1 MAYKDSQKQQA
12 LADKKNAKRIRMIE
26 AAYNLFVSKGV
37 HATAIDEVVK
47 KAGVAK
53 GTFYLYFHDKYDL
66 LDQIVLYK
74 STVLVRAALRELGEK
89 YETGEPPLEDGILFF
104 ASRLIDSLEENRDL
118 VLLIHKKLSASLS
131 VMEYLRAGELGPVVD
146 AVLDRFEQLGKSR
159 AEAEQTLYIII
170 EMTGAVCCDAIL
182 FQKPYPLQ
190 VIKPTLYA
198 MIRKMLH

>member
-1 MAYKDSQKQQA
+1 METHGTSKPA
-12 LADKKNAKRIRMIE
+12 LENKKSAKRIRMIE
-26 AAYNLFVSKGV
+26 EAYNLFVSKGV

-89 YETGEPPLEDGILFF
+89 YQTEQPELEEGILFF
-104 ASRLIDSLEENRDL
+104 ASRLIDSLEKNHDL

-131 VMEYLRAGELGPVVD
+131 VMEYLRDGELGPIVD
-146 AVLDRFEQLGKSR
+146 SVIERLMQRGKSR
-159 AEAEQTLYIII
+159 EQAEQTLYIII
-170 EMTGAVCCDAIL
+170 EMTGSVCSDAIL
-182 FQKPYPLQ
+182 YQKPYKLSE
-190 VIKPTLYA
+190 IKPALYDA
-198 MIRKMLH
+198 IRRMIR

>member
-1 MAYKDSQKQQA
+1 MESKGTSKQA
-12 LADKKNAKRIRMIE
+12 LENKKSAKRIRMIE
-26 AAYNLFVSKGV
+26 EAYNLFVSKGV

-89 YETGEPPLEDGILFF
+89 YQTEQPELEEGILFF
-104 ASRLIDSLEENRDL
+104 ASRLIDSLEENHDL

-131 VMEYLRAGELGPVVD
+131 VMEYLREGELGPVVD
-146 AVLDRFEQLGKSR
+146 LSL
-159 AEAEQTLYIII
+159 IHI
-170 EMTGAVCCDAIL
+170 
-182 FQKPYPLQ
+182 
-190 VIKPTLYA
+190 
-198 MIRKMLH
+198 